1 MRRVDAVT
9 DFSRGEAAARAG
21 IDEDTLDELVK
32 LQVVK
37 PGDGDRFSEGA
48 VRQLGLVGTLVA
60 GGIPAAAIA
69 GELESGRFSLDFL
82 DNPSFG
88 TFTALSALTFEDVAR
103 ERGLP
108 LEVLLAVREAIGA
121 AIARPTDRVSE
132 VELEIVPSL
141 EAQLASGY
149 PSDAVER
156 LVRILGDSLRRYVL
170 AGAEAFRG
178 YVIAPVGDASGEEI
192 GAAAAAASERM
203 SGPIENALVAMYQ
216 AQLRHAYTS
225 NMVDGITAQLAASGI
240 VPSNERP
247 PAMCFLDITG
257 FTRLTSER
265 GDKAAAD
272 LADTLG
278 RLVTRVS
285 VAHGG
290 RPVKWLGDGVMFHF
304 RDPGSGVV
312 AALAMAAEVPRMGLP
327 PAHVGLHAGPI
338 VFQDGDYYGST
349 VNLAS
354 RIADYARPGE
364 VLVSRAVV
372 EASTDQPVEFAAVG
386 NVELK
391 GALGPMEL
399 FAARTRGEA
408 RSG

>member
-1 MRRVDAVT
+1 V
-9 DFSRGEAAARAG
+9 EAAARAG
-21 IDEDTLDELVK
+21 IDQETLDE
-32 LQVVK
+32 VVMLGIVQ
-37 PGDGDRFSEGA
+37 PGDGDRYSDGI
-48 VRQLGLVGTLVA
+48 VRKLGLVGTLLA

-88 TFTALSALTFEDVAR
+88 TFTNLSALTFEDLAR
-103 ERGLP
+103 ERDLP
-108 LEVLLAVREAIGA
+108 IDVLLAIREAIGA
-121 AIARPTDRVSE
+121 AIARPTDRVWE
-132 VELEIVPSL
+132 VELEIVPSM

-149 PSDAVER
+149 PPDAVER

-178 YVIAPVGDASGEEI
+178 HVIGAVADASGEAI
-192 GAAAAAASERM
+192 AAAAAAASERM
-203 SGPIENALVAMYQ
+203 SGPIEDALVAMYR
-216 AQLRHAYTS
+216 AQLRHAYAS

-240 VPSNERP
+240 VASDDRP

-257 FTRLTSER
+257 FTRLTSEH

-272 LADTLG
+272 LADVLG
-278 RLVTRVS
+278 RLVMRVS
-285 VAHGG
+285 VEHGG
-290 RPVKWLGDGVMFHF
+290 RPVKWLGDGVMLHF
-304 RDPGSGVV
+304 RDPGAAVV
-312 AALAMAAEVPRMGLP
+312 AALIMADEVPRVGLP
-327 PAHVGLHAGPI
+327 PAHVGLHAGPV

-372 EASTDQPVEFAAVG
+372 DASADHEGDFIALGQ
-386 NVELK
+386 VELK
-391 GALGPMEL
+391 GAPGPIEL
-399 FAARTRGEA
+399 YVARRP
-408 RSG
+408 SF